1 MDYAAFVRDAARGT
15 VPAVALL
22 HGADVLR
29 LDDALAAA
37 THGLFPDAGTVTL
50 GRELADARETPLE
63 AVLRSAQTLPF
74 MTPTRLIAVRH
85 CQDVPVKAAD
95 LLAAYVRDPNPT
107 TRLLLLADAPLG
119 AVRDRR
125 EHWLLRTV
133 PPAAIVELRERHG
146 RALEDWLRA
155 RAAAEGLTVDEE
167 AARLLVQW
175 VGEESAVLLSEARKA
190 ALAGGAD
197 NRSVGTAEVSAIV
210 GEHRVSDVFDLTG
223 AIEERQGALALKTLD
238 RLLGTEEPLALLAL
252 LTRAARTAWTIR
264 EWRGHGQSIEQIARA
279 IRRPPRVVETIAR
292 GVETLDA
299 GALPRRLARCWE
311 VERRLK
317 SGGDARTE
325 LTGLVAELCAGG

>member
-1 MDYAAFVRDAARGT
+1 VDYAAFVRDAARGT

-22 HGADVLR
+22 HGADVQR

-37 THGLFPDAGTVTL
+37 TQGLFPDAGTLTL
-50 GRELADARETPLE
+50 GREIADARETPLE

-74 MTPTRLIAVRH
+74 MTPARLIAVRH

-119 AVRDRR
+119 ATRDRR

-133 PPAAIVELRERHG
+133 PPAATVELREQRD

-175 VGEESAVLLSEARKA
+175 VGGESAVLLSEARKA

-197 NRSVGTAEVSAIV
+197 NRSVGATEVGAIV
-210 GEHRVSDVFDLTG
+210 GEHRVRDVFELAN
-223 AIEERQGALALKTLD
+223 AIEGRESGLALTTVD
-238 RLLGTEEPLALLAL
+238 RLLGTEEPMALLGL
-252 LTRAARTAWTIR
+252 LTREVRTAWTVR
-264 EWRGHGQSIEQIARA
+264 EWRARGQSIEQTARA
-279 IRRPPRVVETIAR
+279 VRRPLRVVETIAR
-292 GVETLDA
+292 GMAMLDEA
-299 GALPRRLARCWE
+299 ALRRRLARCWE

-317 SGGDARTE
+317 SGGDAGTE
-325 LTGLVAELCAGG
+325 LAALVAELCAGG